1 MSQPGKVDLSMFEGP
16 PAAPLYRSAQPAVQQ
31 NPFAPAQPAAQ
42 PNPFTQPAAAAD
54 PFSPP
59 PAPAPA
65 DPFSPPPAAPD
76 PFSPPPNGFRG
87 ASAAPIADNP
97 FAPAAPAAPV
107 DNPFFGGPS
116 DDAAGGSD
124 SLLGALDPD
133 AAQPE
138 ESLTVGE
145 IETQIAPG
153 EKEEDE
159 DKTLVLSRQD
169 TFHYLAQLG
178 EGSRDEKLAAARAL
192 KFLAFNA
199 TPEYKSGLIEAGLF
213 RMLLQIMD
221 DSGTAAEHAA
231 SCMYSMAREHQP
243 SKLELL
249 CVAAHRKLVEKLRS
263 NAASKQ
269 LQLNAC
275 AALYAISC
283 AGKPHVA
290 KVVAEVELRDLTPLL
305 NPPSA
310 GREERTAQDEQ
321 MQLFAALFVVNLL
334 HAKVKMEAYE
344 AQSLLEGLGR
354 AHDEAGEAQ
363 ARDIINLGIKK
374 LQKRL
379 AKGGGGGKVPTSSL
393 KRLSLS
399 RGTSRKFDSSS
410 YNTGSSTHSDGAN
423 PPSYGGEAFGGGGAE
438 EVSPAPHFQKRKS
451 GLFRKR

>member
-16 PAAPLYRSAQPAVQQ
+16 PPAAPRYRSAQPAVQQ

-42 PNPFTQPAAAAD
+42 PNP
-54 PFSPP
+54 
-59 PAPAPA
+59 
-65 DPFSPPPAAPD
+65 
-76 PFSPPPNGFRG
+76 
-87 ASAAPIADNP
+87 AAPIADNP

-138 ESLTVGE
+138 ESLT
-145 IETQIAPG
+145 TQIAPG

-159 DKTLVLSRQD
+159 DKTLD

-192 KFLAFNA
+192 F
-199 TPEYKSGLIEAGLF
+199 I
-213 RMLLQIMD
+213 
-221 DSGTAAEHAA
+221 
-231 SCMYSMAREHQP
+231 
-243 SKLELL
+243 
-249 CVAAHRKLVEKLRS
+249 
-263 NAASKQ
+263 
-269 LQLNAC
+269 
-275 AALYAISC
+275 
-283 AGKPHVA
+283 
-290 KVVAEVELRDLTPLL
+290 
-305 NPPSA
+305 
-310 GREERTAQDEQ
+310 
-321 MQLFAALFVVNLL
+321 
-334 HAKVKMEAYE
+334 
-344 AQSLLEGLGR
+344 
-354 AHDEAGEAQ
+354 

-410 YNTGSSTHSDGAN
+410 YNTGAPDAAAGERGRSSTHSDGAN
-423 PPSYGGEAFGGGGAE
+423 PPSYGGGAFGGGGAE

>member
-1 MSQPGKVDLSMFEGP
+1 MSQPGKVDLSMFERPP

-31 NPFAPAQPAAQ
+31 NPFAPAQPATNGSAAQ
-42 PNPFTQPAAAAD
+42 PNPFTQPAAAAY

-76 PFSPPPNGFRG
+76 PFSSPPNGFRG

-97 FAPAAPAAPV
+97 FAPAAPTAPV
-107 DNPFFGGPS
+107 VNPFFGGPS
-116 DDAAGGSD
+116 GDAASGSD

-145 IETQIAPG
+145 IEAQIAPG
-153 EKEEDE
+153 EKEEEE
-159 DKTLVLSRQD
+159 DGKTLVLSRQD

-199 TPEYKSGLIEAGLF
+199 TPEYKSGLIEAGVF

-249 CVAAHRKLVEKLRS
+249 CVAAHRKLSEKLRS
-263 NAASKQ
+263 SAASKQ

-290 KVVAEVELRDLTPLL
+290 KVVAEVEVRDLAPLL

-321 MQLFAALFVVNLL
+321 VQLFAALLVVNLL

-399 RGTSRKFDSSS
+399 RGSSRKFDSGS
-410 YNTGSSTHSDGAN
+410 YNTGARDAARAR
-423 PPSYGGEAFGGGGAE
+423 EA
-438 EVSPAPHFQKRKS
+438 VRSR
-451 GLFRKR
+451 LF

>member
-1 MSQPGKVDLSMFEGP
+1 MSQPGKVDLSMFERPP

-31 NPFAPAQPAAQ
+31 NPFAPAQPATNGSAAQ
-42 PNPFTQPAAAAD
+42 PNPFTQPAAAAY

-76 PFSPPPNGFRG
+76 PFSSPPNGFRG

-97 FAPAAPAAPV
+97 FAPAAPTAPV
-107 DNPFFGGPS
+107 VNPFFGGPS
-116 DDAAGGSD
+116 GDAASGSD

-145 IETQIAPG
+145 IEAQIAPG
-153 EKEEDE
+153 EKEEEE
-159 DKTLVLSRQD
+159 DGKTLVLSRQD

-199 TPEYKSGLIEAGLF
+199 TPEYKSGLIEAGVF

-249 CVAAHRKLVEKLRS
+249 CVAAHRKLSEKLRS
-263 NAASKQ
+263 SAASKQ

-275 AALYAISC
+275 AALSAILD
-283 AGKPHVA
+283 A
-290 KVVAEVELRDLTPLL
+290 KNKYGCMSSRLAP
-305 NPPSA
+305 
-310 GREERTAQDEQ
+310 ERTRYFRSL
-321 MQLFAALFVVNLL
+321 QLNSLSSSPSSSRGALKAVHNAALVPSGWG
-334 HAKVKMEAYE
+334 
-344 AQSLLEGLGR
+344 SL
-354 AHDEAGEAQ
+354 A
-363 ARDIINLGIKK
+363 
-374 LQKRL
+374 
-379 AKGGGGGKVPTSSL
+379 S
-393 KRLSLS
+393 
-399 RGTSRKFDSSS
+399 
-410 YNTGSSTHSDGAN
+410 
-423 PPSYGGEAFGGGGAE
+423 
-438 EVSPAPHFQKRKS
+438 
-451 GLFRKR
+451 